1 MYIAT
6 GLDEPQRQKAIK
18 FKAASRG
25 KFGRIKFLAHLLG
38 VAESR
43 FDLYIKILVYEEGLL
58 EEADW

>member
-25 KFGRIKFLAHLLG
+25 FRRIKFLAHLLG

-43 FDLYIKILVYEEGLL
+43 FDLYIKILVYEEGRL

>member
-18 FKAASRG
+18 FRASRP
-25 KFGRIKFLAHLLG
+25 FERIKFLAHLLG
-38 VAESR
+38 VARGR
-43 FDLYIKILVYEEGLL
+43 FELYIKILVYEEGRL

>member
-18 FKAASRG
+18 FKASRG
-25 KFGRIKFLAHLLG
+25 KFSRITFLAHLLG
-38 VAESR
+38 VAGTR
-43 FDLYIKILVYEEGLL
+43 FDLYIKILVYEEGRL